1 MVLLPGKKSDFRIL
15 IIDDEKDF
23 LSSMEFWFRSQGYT
37 VLTAPGGR
45 EALEVLKKT
54 VPNIIFLDYLMP
66 DMNGVQV
73 LGRLRRMYP
82 HVPVVMLTAHARED
96 VRIEAYKVGA
106 NGVFDKSLDFYK
118 AEHLINS
125 LVRVVS
131 KERRRPTVLR
141 YRPRR
146 WVAVLLALTLLSFLA
161 IPRVLAPRVCFGDH
175 CIRVELAVTPEQ
187 RTQGLMFRSALPPDT
202 GMLFVFPEEGL
213 WTFWMK
219 NTYIPLDVV
228 WLNDAREVVET
239 YAMAMPAPGVPE
251 PPSFGGTQKARYV
264 VEVASD
270 FIRAHKIRVGDKV
283 RFQWIFLRGK
293 L

>member
-1 MVLLPGKKSDFRIL
+1 MTIPADKKSDFRVL

-66 DMNGVQV
+66 DMNGVEV
-73 LGRLRRMYP
+73 LARLRRMYP
-82 HVPVVMLTAHARED
+82 RIPVVMLTAHARED
-96 VRIEAYKVGA
+96 VRIEAYKHGA

-131 KERRRPTVLR
+131 KERKKPVPFQCRRFCWSGL
-141 YRPRR
+141 
-146 WVAVLLALTLLSFLA
+146 LLAAALLAAFVWPRA
-161 IPRVLAPRVCFGDH
+161 FIPQVCFGDK
-175 CIRVELAVTPEQ
+175 CIRVEMAISAQE
-187 RTQGLMFRSALPPDT
+187 RSQGLMFRTSLPPDT

-219 NTYIPLDVV
+219 NTYIPLDVI
-228 WLNDAREVVET
+228 WLDQARQVVET
-239 YAMAMPAPGVPE
+239 YAMALPAPGILE

-264 VEVASD
+264 VEAASG
-270 FIRAHKIRVGDKV
+270 FIRAHQIRVGDKA
-283 RFQWIFLRGK
+283 RFKWIFLREK

>member
-1 MVLLPGKKSDFRIL
+1 MADSVDKKSDFKVL

-23 LSSMEFWFRSQGYT
+23 LSSMEFWFRSQGYA
-37 VLTAPGGR
+37 VLTASGGP
-45 EALEVLKKT
+45 EALDVLKKT

-66 DMNGVQV
+66 GMNGVEV
-73 LGRLRRMYP
+73 LHRLRRMYP
-82 HVPVVMLTAHARED
+82 RIPVVMLTAHARED
-96 VRIEAYKVGA
+96 VRIEAYKHGA

-131 KERRRPTVLR
+131 KERRKPAPFRC
-141 YRPRR
+141 RR
-146 WVAVLLALTLLSFLA
+146 FCWVALALAVAGVSVFAALRFFS
-161 IPRVLAPRVCFGDH
+161 PQVCFGDR
-175 CIRVELAVTPEQ
+175 CIRVELAVSVQE
-187 RTQGLMFRSALPPDT
+187 RSQGLMFRSSLPSGT

-213 WTFWMK
+213 WPFWMK
-219 NTYIPLDVV
+219 NTYMPLDVI

-239 YAMAMPAPGVPE
+239 YAMALPASDAAQ

-264 VEVASD
+264 VEAAPGI
-270 FIRAHKIRVGDKV
+270 IRAQQIRVGDKA
-283 RFQWIFLRGK
+283 RFKWIFLREK